1 MPIRDVLREYLNRPY
16 EAGVHVRLTP
26 TAPVEMQEAFENL
39 PGEQQTIESGNIT
52 IKFKLLASG
61 FVVERRSKGQPKMRE
76 WEYSIRSAKEFLV
89 DTSAQLHIDLDR
101 CERELKEV
109 RRNFAQ
115 TAKAVALLQQA
126 QGSLQTILSFDDLIS
141 SH

>member
-1 MPIRDVLREYLNRPY
+1 
-16 EAGVHVRLTP
+16 
-26 TAPVEMQEAFENL
+26 
-39 PGEQQTIESGNIT
+39 
-52 IKFKLLASG
+52 
-61 FVVERRSKGQPKMRE
+61 MRE